1 MNELSTACDDECDR
15 DNDVDDNDMF
25 IVMTTCF
32 LLSYLVQIASSI
44 TLTANTL
51 MDDWGLRGRGS
62 GSTVPSE
69 MENFE
74 RPPNGENSYA
84 PPGFVI
90 FLVFLFSVGTLYAT
104 ICYHTYYNVSGSDA
118 NPRIAKH
125 RHQQQQSTTVAA
137 KRECF

>member
-15 DNDVDDNDMF
+15 DDDIDDNDMF

-51 MDDWGLRGRGS
+51 MDDWGLRGS
-62 GSTVPSE
+62 GSKVSSE
-69 MENFE
+69 MENYK

-84 PPGFVI
+84 PPGYAS
-90 FLVFLFSVGTLYAT
+90 FLLLLISVVALLYAAVL
-104 ICYHTYYNVSGSDA
+104 YHTYYNVGGSDA
-118 NPRIAKH
+118 NPRIAKS